1 MRWLPEDITMPAAGQ
16 RREPP
21 GGNLSEDQVLL
32 ATDGPIA
39 TVTLDQR
46 TRHNAINQSMWIRLI
61 DLFNEFQRD
70 ESVRVIVLRGAGERA
85 FSAGAD
91 ISEFSESRSNA
102 QQASR
107 YNALVAGAMDAA
119 YNLSKPVVAQIHGYC
134 LGGGC
139 ELASCCDLRYCD
151 RESLFGVPMVKL
163 GIGMGLDEI
172 GRFVRLVGP
181 ANANEILQ
189 LGRRITAQR
198 ALEMGLINGVLDR
211 GELEGY
217 VAGVARELAENAPL
231 SVGFGKR
238 AIRLAAENADPGR
251 IADRDSMGD
260 GLFDTEDAREG
271 VRAFLEKR
279 APRFA
284 GR

>member
-1 MRWLPEDITMPAAGQ
+1 MPAAGQ

-39 TVTLDQR
+39 TVTLDQL
-46 TRHNAINQSMWIRLI
+46 TRHNAINQSMWIRLT
-61 DLFNEFQRD
+61 DLFNEFQCD

-107 YNALVAGAMDAA
+107 YNALVAGAMDAV

-151 RESLFGVPMVKL
+151 RDSLFGVPMVKL

-172 GRFVRLVGP
+172 ERFVRLVGP

-198 ALEMGLINGVLDR
+198 ALEMGLVNAVLDR
-211 GELEGY
+211 GDLEGY

-231 SVGFGKR
+231 SVKFAKR
-238 AIRLAAENADPGR
+238 AIRLAADNVDPSRVGVG
-251 IADRDSMGD
+251 DSMGD
-260 GLFDTEDAREG
+260 ALFDTEDAREG
-271 VRAFLEKR
+271 VRAFTEKR
-279 APRFA
+279 PPRFA

>member
-1 MRWLPEDITMPAAGQ
+1 MPAAGQ

-32 ATDGPIA
+32 ATAGPIA
-39 TVTLDQR
+39 TVTLNQR
-46 TRHNAINQSMWIRLI
+46 TRHNAINQSMWIRLT

-70 ESVRVIVLRGAGERA
+70 ESIRVIVLRGAGERA

-107 YNALVAGAMDAA
+107 YNALVAGAMVAV

-151 RESLFGVPMVKL
+151 RDSLFGVPMVKL

-172 GRFVRLVGP
+172 ERFVRLVGP

-198 ALEMGLINGVLDR
+198 ALEMGLVNAVLDR
-211 GELEGY
+211 GDLEGY

-231 SVGFGKR
+231 SVQFAKQ
-238 AIRLAAENADPGR
+238 AIRLAADNVDPSR
-251 IADRDSMGD
+251 IADQDSMVD
-260 GLFDTEDAREG
+260 ALFDTEDAREG
-271 VRAFLEKR
+271 VRAFMEKR
-279 APRFA
+279 PPRFA

>member
-1 MRWLPEDITMPAAGQ
+1 M
-16 RREPP
+16 
-21 GGNLSEDQVLL
+21 SEARVLL
-32 ATDGPIA
+32 TTKGPTATI
-39 TVTLDQR
+39 TLNQPA
-46 TRHNAINQSMWIRLI
+46 RHNAISQSMWIRLT
-61 DLFNEFQRD
+61 DLFNELEHD
-70 ESVRVIVLRGAGERA
+70 DSIRVVVLRGAGERA

-91 ISEFSESRSNA
+91 ISEFEESRSTVE
-102 QQASR
+102 QARR

-198 ALEMGLINGVLDR
+198 ALEMGLVNGVLDR
-211 GELEGY
+211 GELECY

-231 SVGFGKR
+231 SVRFGKR

-251 IADRDSMGD
+251 IADGDSMGD
-260 GLFDTEDAREG
+260 ALFDTEDAREG
-271 VRAFLEKR
+271 VRAFMEKR
-279 APRFA
+279 PPRFD

>member
-1 MRWLPEDITMPAAGQ
+1 MPAAGQ

-39 TVTLDQR
+39 TVTLDQP
-46 TRHNAINQSMWIRLI
+46 TRHNAINQSMWIRLT

-172 GRFVRLVGP
+172 ERFVRLVGP

-198 ALEMGLINGVLDR
+198 ALEMGLVNAVLDR
-211 GELEGY
+211 GDLEGY

-231 SVGFGKR
+231 SVRYAKG
-238 AIRLAAENADPGR
+238 AIRLAAENVDPSRVGVG
-251 IADRDSMGD
+251 DSMGD
-260 GLFDTEDAREG
+260 ALFDTEDAREG
-271 VRAFLEKR
+271 VRAFTEKR
-279 APRFA
+279 PPRFA

>member
-1 MRWLPEDITMPAAGQ
+1 MRWLPEDSTMPAAGQ

-32 ATDGPIA
+32 ATAGPIA
-39 TVTLDQR
+39 TVTLNQR
-46 TRHNAINQSMWIRLI
+46 TRHNAINQSMWIRLT
-61 DLFNEFQRD
+61 DLFNDFQQD
-70 ESVRVIVLRGAGERA
+70 DSVRVVVLRGVGERA

-107 YNALVAGAMDAA
+107 YNALVAGAMDAV

-151 RESLFGVPMVKL
+151 RDSLFGVPMVKL

-172 GRFVRLVGP
+172 ERFVRLVGP

-198 ALEMGLINGVLDR
+198 ALEMGLVNAVLDR
-211 GELEGY
+211 GDLEGY

-231 SVGFGKR
+231 SVKFAKR
-238 AIRLAAENADPGR
+238 AIRLAAENVDPSRVGVG
-251 IADRDSMGD
+251 DSMGD
-260 GLFDTEDAREG
+260 ALFDTEDAREG
-271 VRAFLEKR
+271 VRAFTEKR
-279 APRFA
+279 PPRFA

>member
-1 MRWLPEDITMPAAGQ
+1 MPAAGQ

-39 TVTLDQR
+39 TVTLDQP
-46 TRHNAINQSMWIRLI
+46 TRHNAINQSMWIRLT

-70 ESVRVIVLRGAGERA
+70 ESVRAIVLRGAGERA

-107 YNALVAGAMDAA
+107 YNALVAGAMDAV

-151 RESLFGVPMVKL
+151 RDSLFGVPMVKL

-172 GRFVRLVGP
+172 ERFVRLVGP

-198 ALEMGLINGVLDR
+198 ALEMGLVNAVLDR
-211 GELEGY
+211 GDLEGY

-231 SVGFGKR
+231 SVKFAKR
-238 AIRLAAENADPGR
+238 AIRLAADNVDPSRVGVG
-251 IADRDSMGD
+251 DSMGD
-260 GLFDTEDAREG
+260 ALFDTEDAREG
-271 VRAFLEKR
+271 VRAFTEKR
-279 APRFA
+279 PPRFA